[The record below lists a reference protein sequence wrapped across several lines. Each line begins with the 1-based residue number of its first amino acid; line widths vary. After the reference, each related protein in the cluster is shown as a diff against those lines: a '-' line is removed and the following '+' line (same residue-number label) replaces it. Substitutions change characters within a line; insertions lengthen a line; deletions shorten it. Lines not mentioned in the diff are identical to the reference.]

1 METVGNT
8 VGTNFGGKK
17 LNTVHARQRA
27 NEIKLDVTKHGITD
41 KNVTNTEE
49 AQYGG

>member
-1 METVGNT
+1 M
-8 VGTNFGGKK
+8 GTRWTLIRGGGK
-17 LNTVHARQRA
+17 LNTEHARQRA
-27 NEIKLDVTKHGITD
+27 NKLKLDVTKHGITD